1 MTMTLNRL
9 TEIKQKNQELVM
21 VRKLV
26 ASQAEEM
33 AKHTAYR
40 KQILVCGGTGCT
52 SSGSHKV
59 IEALEEES
67 RGIDALFEDP
77 EISSDA
83 VRLTELSSRKAAL
96 MEELETAYAEW
107 ETLEEG

>member
-1 MTMTLNRL
+1 MTMTIDRLNEL
-9 TEIKQKNQELVM
+9 KKKNEELVM

-52 SSGSHKV
+52 SSGSKKV
-59 IEALEEES
+59 
-67 RGIDALFEDP
+67 IDALEK
-77 EISSDA
+77 EIREKSP
-83 VRLTELSSRKAAL
+83 
-96 MEELETAYAEW
+96 
-107 ETLEEG
+107 

>member
-40 KQILVCGGTGCT
+40 KQILVCGGTFIKSSKKTT
-52 SSGSHKV
+52 S
-59 IEALEEES
+59 
-67 RGIDALFEDP
+67 RTFW
-77 EISSDA
+77 
-83 VRLTELSSRKAAL
+83 SSRPDVSASVLWAPS
-96 MEELETAYAEW
+96 
-107 ETLEEG
+107 

>member
-40 KQILVCGGTGCT
+40 
-52 SSGSHKV
+52 
-59 IEALEEES
+59 
-67 RGIDALFEDP
+67 
-77 EISSDA
+77 
-83 VRLTELSSRKAAL
+83 
-96 MEELETAYAEW
+96 
-107 ETLEEG
+107 

>member
-33 AKHTAYR
+33 AKLTAYR
-40 KQILVCGGTGCT
+40 KLILVCGGTGCT
-52 SSGSHKV
+52 ASGSKK
-59 IEALEEES
+59 A
-67 RGIDALFEDP
+67 IDALEK
-77 EISSDA
+77 
-83 VRLTELSSRKAAL
+83 ELKA
-96 MEELETAYAEW
+96 
-107 ETLEEG
+107 

>member
-52 SSGSHKV
+52 SSSSLKV
-59 IEALEEES
+59 IEALEKELRRTTS
-67 RGIDALFEDP
+67 RTFW
-77 EISSDA
+77 
-83 VRLTELSSRKAAL
+83 SSRPDVSVSVLWAPS
-96 MEELETAYAEW
+96 
-107 ETLEEG
+107 